1 MAQENQ
7 TSLDVLLVGAG
18 IMSSTLAVLLKELDP
33 NLRLEIVEQME
44 DGALESSNPWNNA
57 GTGHAALCELN
68 YTPQAADGSIDI
80 TKAININAKFEE
92 SKQFWAHLV
101 ETGTFG
107 NPRSFITPV
116 PHLSFVDNSKDIEFL
131 EKRTQL
137 LKQHHAFTEMEFTTD
152 HAQLSEWIPLMM
164 QGRDSSET
172 LAATRVAGGSD
183 VNFGGL
189 TKQLLAYLQQQPEAT
204 LSCSQRVV
212 SIERQG
218 QQWKVVTK
226 NLKSGAKRTLLANF
240 VFLGAGG
247 GALPLL
253 QLSGIP
259 ESKGYGGFPVSGQW
273 LRCDNPEVV
282 SQHQAKVY
290 SQASVGAPPMS
301 VPHLD
306 TRVVDGKTSL
316 LFGPYAGFTTK
327 FLKFGSFTD
336 LPFSIRP
343 SNIGPMLSVAKDNM
357 DLTRYLISEVMQSMD
372 KRLESLKKFYPT
384 LNKAD
389 WRLEVA
395 GQRVQII
402 KKDPK
407 KGGVLQ
413 FGTELVAAED
423 GSLAALLGASP
434 GASVTVSIMLELL
447 ERCFPEQLNSPEWQ
461 AKLEKIFPARVE
473 VLKTDAELYH
483 STQAR
488 SNRLLELDT
497 E

>member
-1 MAQENQ
+1 MAQHNQ
-7 TSLDVLLVGAG
+7 TSLDVLLIGAG

-33 NLRLEIVEQME
+33 SLRLEIVEQMQ

-68 YTPQAADGSIDI
+68 YTPQAADGSINI
-80 TKAININAKFEE
+80 SKALDINAKFEE

-107 NPRSFITPV
+107 NPQTFITPV
-116 PHLSFVDNSKDIEFL
+116 PHLSFVNNPKDIDFL
-131 EKRTQL
+131 QKRAEL
-137 LKQHHAFTEMEFTTD
+137 LKQHHAFEQMEFTTD
-152 HAQLSEWIPLMM
+152 HAQLRQWIPLMM
-164 QGRDSSET
+164 EGRNADET
-172 LAATRVAGGSD
+172 LAATRVKGGSD

-189 TKQLLAYLQQQPEAT
+189 TKQLLAYLTQQPEAA
-204 LSCSQRVV
+204 LSCNERVIK
-212 SIERQG
+212 IERQG
-218 QQWKVVTK
+218 EQWKVTTK
-226 NLKSGAKRTLLANF
+226 NLQSGTKRTLLAKF

-253 QLSGIP
+253 QMSGIP

-282 SQHQAKVY
+282 EKHRAKVY

-306 TRVVDGKTSL
+306 TRVVDGNTSL

-336 LPFSIRP
+336 LPLSIRLG
-343 SNIGPMLSVAKDNM
+343 NIGPMLSVAKDNM

-372 KRLESLKKFYPT
+372 QRLESLKKFYPT

-413 FGTELVAAED
+413 FGTELVASQD

-447 ERCFPEQLNSPEWQ
+447 ERCFPEQLQSAEWQ
-461 AKLEKIFPARVE
+461 AKLATIFPARLE
-473 VLKTDAELYH
+473 ALKTDADLYR

-488 SNRLLELDT
+488 SNQLLGLDA
-497 E
+497 